1 MYKLY
6 FINILLIKRILNKI
20 CRQIKDKEKIFI
32 FMYLYYLYF
41 IAHIAEKRLVSSI
54 KSTNNLMEK
63 KKIKIEQKHHKNIRM
78 ISTSLQKY

>member
-63 KKIKIEQKHHKNIRM
+63 KRLKLNRNIIKISE
-78 ISTSLQKY
+78 